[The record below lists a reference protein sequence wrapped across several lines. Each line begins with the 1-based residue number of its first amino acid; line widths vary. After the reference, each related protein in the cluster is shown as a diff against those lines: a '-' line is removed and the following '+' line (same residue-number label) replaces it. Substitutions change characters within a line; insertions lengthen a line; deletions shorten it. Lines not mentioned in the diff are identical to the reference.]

1 MDVLDMETL
10 LRNVDQRS
18 QRVEQILPTLATK
31 LDLRELA
38 TKAEVRELATK
49 AEVREE
55 AERTRRYFDV
65 VAERLR
71 DDIRIIAE
79 GQTHVAARVE
89 NLHTELKADIA
100 SLDGRVGELEAA
112 VKSSASR
119 SRKAKR

>member
-1 MDVLDMETL
+1 MDVLETL
-10 LRNVDQRS
+10 LRNVDQRL

-65 VAERLR
+65 IAERLR
-71 DDIRIIAE
+71 D
-79 GQTHVAARVE
+79 GVE

-112 VKSSASR
+112 VKSSPSR